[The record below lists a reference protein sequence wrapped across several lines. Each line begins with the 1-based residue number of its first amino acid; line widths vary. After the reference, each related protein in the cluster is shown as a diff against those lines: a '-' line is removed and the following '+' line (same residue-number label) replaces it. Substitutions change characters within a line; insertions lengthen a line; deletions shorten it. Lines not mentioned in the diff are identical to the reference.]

1 VRTTTWLGLLLG
13 IALLAL
19 AVRASGGDAS
29 VFDHRPALLIVLGG
43 TFAAATLA
51 SSRRTALHAL
61 SAASRLFV
69 SHTITTR
76 QVSEAL
82 IAVALHARA
91 HGFAAVDPE
100 AVPIRDHFLVKGLQ
114 LLADGV
120 EPERIEE
127 LLRRESAILSER
139 RAQAER
145 LFRIMGRSS
154 LLFGLAGTLVGLL
167 ELEHGLAAGAT
178 PWPAAVASLAATCY
192 GLLLAGLL
200 FLPLASK
207 VHTLDGY
214 ERLVRDQMVTGLLA
228 IRLGQNPDYVRESL
242 QVFAQKNG

>member
-13 IALLAL
+13 VALLAL
-19 AVRASGGDAS
+19 AVRAGGGDAS
-29 VFDHRPALLIVLGG
+29 ILAHGPALLIVLGG

-82 IAVALHARA
+82 VAVARHARE
-91 HGFAAVDPE
+91 HGHAAVDPE
-100 AVPIRDHFLVKGLQ
+100 AVPIRDHFLVKGLH

-120 EPERIEE
+120 EAERIEE
-127 LLRRESAILSER
+127 LLRRESEILSGR
-139 RAQAER
+139 RAEAER
-145 LFRIMGRSS
+145 LFRIMGRSA
-154 LLFGLAGTLVGLL
+154 LLFGAGGTLVALL
-167 ELEHGLAAGAT
+167 ELGHGAAAGAAT
-178 PWPAAVASLAATCY
+178 WPALLASLAAACY

-207 VHTLDGY
+207 VRTLDGY
-214 ERLVRDQMVTGLLA
+214 ERLVRDQMVTGLLG